1 MAKPQ
6 PLSIKASRP
15 SQRENREEFICVLGG
30 LYIHILRFIH
40 KIPAFL
46 YAMTVM
52 TYTTYETVA
61 DVIHDFKTA
70 DR

>member
-1 MAKPQ
+1 MEKRR

-15 SQRENREEFICVLGG
+15 FHRENQEEFICVLGG
-30 LYIHILRFIH
+30 LYIRILRFIH

-46 YAMTVM
+46 YATTVT

-61 DVIHDFKTA
+61 DVIDDFKA
-70 DR
+70 ANR